1 MKSYYNYGNTGRKTV
16 AILMAVIYMVIVAF
30 VSKAGRADALPLFK
44 GASVL
49 GILTAVQ
56 FLLALLMVAID
67 YEIGGALA
75 LFVVSASTVV
85 AVIPMIILH
94 SLSPLPGVLNYAA
107 CAIAVFTIRNQI
119 GHERQKAFVDE
130 LTGLGNRKS
139 LIQYIEHLMNTRT
152 PFYLVLLD
160 LDHFKKLNDKMG
172 HSQGDELLK
181 DLAHRWSAIYPNSAV
196 MGRLGGDEFVVI
208 IKKRNF
214 NDIELASQKY
224 IKVVEKIAN
233 APQSAY
239 PTLTISTG
247 IVEYPLFGDSA
258 DDLLKK
264 ADISVRKAQDAGR
277 NLYMRY
283 QEEFDEEVVHELN
296 VESRI
301 KDALD
306 NDLFYM
312 VYQPQFEA
320 KTKKLRG
327 FESLIRMSNV
337 NGQAPVYPGDFIP
350 VAEKTNLIIEI
361 GEFVIKR
368 VLNDFKEIVL
378 RHPELVISVNI
389 SAKQLLDHGFV
400 DMLQQALEEVKFNPK
415 NLEIEIT
422 EYCMMDTA
430 DEALKVVNDIKAIG
444 VNIAM
449 DDFGTGYSSL
459 SYLAKMPIDLLKIDK
474 TLIDDMGDGEIVE
487 AICSMSHALSCE
499 VIAEGV
505 EESEQLD
512 ILKSKSCN
520 YIQGYIWSKPLEY
533 QDAIK
538 YIE

>member
-16 AILMAVIYMVIVAF
+16 AILMAIIYMVIVAF

-49 GILTAVQ
+49 GILTAIQ

-320 KTKKLRG
+320 NTKKLRG

-430 DEALKVVNDIKAIG
+430 DDALKVVNDIKAIG

-449 DDFGTGYSSL
+449 DDFGTGFSSL